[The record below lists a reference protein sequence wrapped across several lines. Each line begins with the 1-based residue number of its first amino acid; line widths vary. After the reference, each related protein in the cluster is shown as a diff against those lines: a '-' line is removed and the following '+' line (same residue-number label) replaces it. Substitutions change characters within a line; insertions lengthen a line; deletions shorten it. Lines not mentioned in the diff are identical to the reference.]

1 MKASHYIILFI
12 CLVLASC
19 QTDSQKGIDT
29 FKETQEITD
38 FEVVFTDKSEPVG
51 SIVELKKWKNVLIA
65 AHYGDEYRFS
75 FIDANSGKVLRRW
88 GKIGEAP
95 GEFIDFGMNFSV
107 CDSSLVFP
115 TTMKK
120 EINTVSIPA
129 LLRGDEISVKRE
141 SYPYTAD
148 FRPLKILPLGEEKVA
163 TGFFKSGL
171 FGIVDSS
178 NAVKGTYSD
187 YPFPTELDNIYKGT
201 VFQSLIETNEKKKR
215 FVISILASDIFE
227 IYQEET
233 DGISRIYTSPFMHEP
248 QIKQSNGRYGIDDN
262 ESIAGILN
270 IATSDN
276 AIYLGYSPL
285 KYIEASRQDYTFD
298 EVLCF
303 DWDGNPRKKYIL
315 PFPASTL
322 CADGDALY
330 GVCNKGDEM
339 LICRFRL

>member
-1 MKASHYIILFI
+1 MKASHYIVLFI

-19 QTDSQKGIDT
+19 RTDSQKGIDT

-51 SIVELKKWKNVLIA
+51 SIVELKRWKNVLIA

-148 FRPLKILPLGEEKVA
+148 FRPMKILPLGEEKVA

-201 VFQSLIETNEKKKR
+201 VFQSLIETNEKKKC

-303 DWDGNPRKKYIL
+303 DWDGNPRKKYFL